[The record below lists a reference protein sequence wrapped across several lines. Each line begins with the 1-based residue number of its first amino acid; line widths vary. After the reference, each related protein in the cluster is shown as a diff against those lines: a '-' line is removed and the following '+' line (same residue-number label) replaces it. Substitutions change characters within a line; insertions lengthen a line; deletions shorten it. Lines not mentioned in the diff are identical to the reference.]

1 MTRTLCATL
10 LVLAV
15 VCVGCGP
22 TADDR
27 PADVETPAATSDG
40 GHGQDSDS
48 SDIANEGF
56 DAGTGE
62 ELQPA
67 PETADDG
74 GS

>member
-1 MTRTLCATL
+1 MTRTLCASV

-22 TADDR
+22 TTDDR
-27 PADVETPAATSDG
+27 PADVQTPAATSDA
-40 GHGQDSDS
+40 GHGQQGESP
-48 SDIANEGF
+48 DIANEGF

-67 PETADDG
+67 QGSADHG